1 MLTKCSN
8 NFDLSY
14 KYFCYNENVIEV
26 AKERSLIMRTNRIS
40 FEELVDQNKQK
51 LLNDQ
56 QALDKIDEHLDEKR
70 VNNSDQNK
78 MIN

>member
-1 MLTKCSN
+1 M
-8 NFDLSY
+8 
-14 KYFCYNENVIEV
+14 
-26 AKERSLIMRTNRIS
+26 MRTNRIS